1 MGILCRQMQTIIK
14 CQVENL
20 EMKNAMS
27 EVKNSFNELSA
38 DCTQK
43 REKLVNFKIHRKKSH
58 KLKQK
63 GKRVRKEH
71 PKAVGKYKM
80 TQ

>member
-14 CQVENL
+14 CQVESL

-27 EVKNSFNELSA
+27 EMNSFNELSA

-43 REKLVNFKIHRKKSH
+43 REKLVNFKIHQKKSH
-58 KLKQK
+58 KLKQR

-80 TQ
+80 TR